1 MSLKISIRRRP
12 QDGVYTGYE
21 RARQAAM
28 QGTAMCRRQATMAA
42 DRFMPAANERVMLA
56 RGWSAP
62 RLRRAARYVETGLAP
77 RVSTF
82 MNDMAHRVEPPR
94 RTRPST
100 VMVMAMAGTALAAG
114 AAGVVMT
121 RRSAGQDMADRSE
134 EGEATSADSMTVSG
148 ADVDGQVHSPH

>member
-1 MSLKISIRRRP
+1 
-12 QDGVYTGYE
+12 
-21 RARQAAM
+21 
-28 QGTAMCRRQATMAA
+28 MAA
-42 DRFMPAANERVMLA
+42 DRFMPAANERVMTA

-94 RTRPST
+94 RNRPST
-100 VMVMAMAGTALAAG
+100 VMVMAMTGAALAAG

-121 RRSAGQDMADRSE
+121 RRSADREMAGRSDD
-134 EGEATSADSMTVSG
+134 GEATSADSMTVSG

>member
-1 MSLKISIRRRP
+1 MSIRRRP

-21 RARQAAM
+21 RARQAAT
-28 QGTAMCRRQATMAA
+28 QGAAVCRRQATMAA
-42 DRFMPAANERVMLA
+42 DRIMPAASERVLVA

-82 MNDMAHRVEPPR
+82 MNDMAHKVEPPR
-94 RTRPST
+94 RNRPST
-100 VMVMAMAGTALAAG
+100 AMVMTMTGAALAAG

-121 RRSAGQDMADRSE
+121 RRGAIREMAGRSEE

-148 ADVDGQVHSPH
+148 ADADGRVHSPH

>member
-1 MSLKISIRRRP
+1 M
-12 QDGVYTGYE
+12 YTGYQ

-28 QGTAMCRRQATMAA
+28 QGAETCRRQATVAA
-42 DRFMPAANERVMLA
+42 DRFMPAASERVLVA

-62 RLRRAARYVETGLAP
+62 RLRRAARYVETGIAP

-82 MNDMAHRVEPPR
+82 MNDMAHKVEPPR
-94 RTRPST
+94 RNRPST
-100 VMVMAMAGTALAAG
+100 VVMMAMTGAVVAAG

-121 RRSAGQDMADRSE
+121 RRGAGREMAGGSE

>member
-1 MSLKISIRRRP
+1 
-12 QDGVYTGYE
+12 
-21 RARQAAM
+21 
-28 QGTAMCRRQATMAA
+28 MCRRQATTAT
-42 DRFMPAANERVMLA
+42 DRFMPAASERVLVA

-82 MNDMAHRVEPPR
+82 MNDMAHKVEPPR
-94 RTRPST
+94 RNRPST
-100 VMVMAMAGTALAAG
+100 VVLMAMTGAVVAAG

-121 RRSAGQDMADRSE
+121 RRGAVRDMSDGSE

-148 ADVDGQVHSPH
+148 ADVDGQVHSTH